1 MRFAAAFST
10 NSRLETALNEACG
23 AVLDELDARV
33 DVAFVFFS
41 ADYLATSSA
50 EGFSIQQL
58 ASRLV
63 DQLGTENVIGCSG
76 ESIVA
81 NQYELEWQPALA
93 LWVASLPGASIAAC
107 HLEFQTPGSDAGF
120 TGWSDELA
128 GPCPEGAAMFAMSD
142 PYSFPMDVFL
152 HRVNEDREGVPV
164 FGGIA
169 SGADQPG
176 EARLI
181 LGSQI
186 HQTGAV
192 LARIS
197 GNFQIRGVVSQGC
210 RPIGSPLVIT
220 KAERNEIHELGGQP
234 AFKQLQA
241 IFETLPTRDKQL
253 VNRGL
258 HVGRVI
264 SEYIDRPRQ
273 GDFLI
278 RNVVQIDQESGVIAI
293 ADYVRPGQ
301 TIQFQVRD
309 QETAHAEFKQL
320 LSEAVGDQGASQH
333 AALMYSCN
341 GRGTRLFAVE
351 HHDAGLL
358 REVAG
363 PIPVAG
369 FFAAGELGPVGGKN
383 FLHGFTTSVALFQDR
398 RR

>member
-10 NSRLETALNEACG
+10 NSQLEAALHEACG
-23 AVLDELDARV
+23 AALDELDARV
-33 DVAFVFFS
+33 DVAFVLFS
-41 ADYLATSSA
+41 AEYIANANS
-50 EGFSIQQL
+50 EGFSIQQM
-58 ASRLV
+58 ARHLV
-63 DQLGTENVIGCSG
+63 DRLGTDHVFGCCG

-93 LWVASLPGASIAAC
+93 LWVASLPGASIEGC
-107 HLEFQTPGSDAGF
+107 HLEFETMGDDAGF
-120 TGWSDELA
+120 AGWTDAMS
-128 GPCPEGAAMFAMSD
+128 GHWPSGATMFGMSD

-152 HRVNEDREGVPV
+152 HRMNEDRPGVEV

-169 SGADQPG
+169 SGAHQPG

-181 LGSQI
+181 MGSRI
-186 HQTGAV
+186 YQTGAV
-192 LARIS
+192 MARIS
-197 GNFQIRGVVSQGC
+197 GDFHIRGVVSQGC

-220 KAERNEIHELGGQP
+220 KAERNEIYELGGQP
-234 AFKQLQA
+234 ALQQLQA
-241 IFETLPTRDKQL
+241 IFATLPTRDKQL

-264 SEYIDRPRQ
+264 SEYIDQPKQ

-278 RNVVQIDQESGVIAI
+278 RNVVQIDEETGVVAI
-293 ADYVRPGQ
+293 ADFIRPGQ

-320 LSEAVGDQGASQH
+320 LSEAVGEQRGGSH
-333 AALMYSCN
+333 AALMFSCN
-341 GRGTRLFAVE
+341 GRGTRLFNVE

-369 FFAAGELGPVGGKN
+369 FFAAGEMGPVGGKN